1 MLVRQKVPLKIKRN
15 FTLKEA
21 LAVIMVIHL
30 VGIGAIW
37 YLPIAINK
45 IKLMS
50 FSSSKN
56 YNYYQPKAPYSD
68 ALERAIIT
76 LQEWNKKDKQT
87 NSLNEDIKKENKYKQ
102 AKH

>member
-1 MLVRQKVPLKIKRN
+1 MLVRQKVPLKIKKN

-21 LAVIMVIHL
+21 FAVIMVIHL

-45 IKLMS
+45 IKPMS

-56 YNYYQPKAPYSD
+56 YNQPKAPYSD

-76 LQEWNKKDKQT
+76 LQEWNKKGKQT
-87 NSLNEDIKKENKYKQ
+87 NILNEDIKKENKYKQ